1 MITSPII
8 ILQFRRD
15 VEHTWLS
22 STFFT
27 QVEPNACVG
36 DKLKCMEVGYIGYY
50 IPMFLDAIASLS
62 TYPCQWVSGS
72 LITLDKMQ
80 KNLVQDKVQ

>member
-1 MITSPII
+1 M
-8 ILQFRRD
+8 
-15 VEHTWLS
+15 
-22 STFFT
+22 
-27 QVEPNACVG
+27 G